1 MARDKPT
8 KKPKMPAPYWGDL
21 PGPTKVPARSNT
33 RGSSDYYTPRAPQPP
48 SLDTATAVAPQP
60 TSNRTSVQTTNT
72 ESQTGS
78 SLSPYTSPTASSF
91 QGRELGHKPPSLPY
105 GQSQHAPDVLEKR
118 RRRASKN
125 REEDYA
131 YFIAGEAPPPAAPD
145 VPRAP
150 PVSFRHPYGNGGL
163 PYTYQKEAPQLPDFP
178 LSPGIMDPDYYP
190 PLGADQP
197 KRSDTIA
204 SQSSSR
210 RVTSESAA
218 APTKNATSRGS
229 VNGNRKASLP
239 IEEDGRFITKEEK
252 RARLAAA
259 EQRARER
266 SSRGGTDLAQ
276 QQAVRVNDKGT
287 VTEPEPS
294 PPQVLPDP
302 LPAQPGIKPQ
312 HVSVGQEI
320 AQQRFSQP
328 GLSST
333 PKTPI
338 SKFAQD
344 PGTSQ
349 RNLSFRERAAR
360 TDMKLLNRNGPDDS
374 PATPPTTTPTSSY
387 AVTRSGSNRLT
398 KDPPGDPWYQQRV
411 EAEKKHAQIF
421 TRQQQGASNPSNAAP
436 DMAAA
441 SVSAGSTQPRKT
453 AGGSVRN
460 TAAPPLSVA
469 VEARQP
475 TDRHVSPADDLD
487 TPSSVGQGLNVP
499 HKMRGSTA
507 GQALTPTSIRSAP
520 GSRHIAVETGAVSEG
535 AMARNAAAAGSAATF
550 TGRQQN
556 DGNDS
561 EKGDTSDNEH
571 HFREFFHRH
580 EYKPGQGMYNPP
592 KFLDEW
598 RKGTVGTLSGTMLDL
613 SDETTP
619 GMDKKSKAWGHTTP
633 SQRQGGI
640 SSRPRKAEA
649 FDGEYDETNAPTR
662 FKPPLYLRCG
672 PLLRYCGIRTERIPS
687 RSPRM
692 GPPIE
697 REFWRGTVMVV
708 TQDHDS
714 SYDIAP
720 TLRLFVQPIEL
731 LPPPPPEVH
740 GEIPPEFVDPIAGH
754 PKLGRKGE
762 TLYVRPVDHLD
773 ESKDLSTDET
783 DGGLFEKTRSPPHV
797 APPDGSTDA
806 PGSFAAR
813 RKRTPIDGERV
824 GKYKDV
830 RGYRL
835 HAERGY
841 TFWRFSIEVELRD
854 KEQRIAYRINR
865 GPATG
870 FWVPAKGQS
879 MNIMFHSCNGFSLSV
894 NPDQLSGPDPMWRDV
909 LNSHQSRPFHVMVG
923 GGDQLYCD
931 AVMRQTDLFQEWLM
945 IRNPVHK
952 HNAPFTLEMQ
962 DELEEFY
969 LERYSLWFSQGLFG
983 LANSQIPM
991 VNMYDDHDIID
1002 GFGSYPHHFM
1012 SSPVFSGLG
1021 NVAFKY
1027 YMLFQHQSIADET
1040 EEAEPSWALGT
1051 KPGPYIQ
1058 EQSRSLFMNLGS
1070 KIALLAVDCRTER
1083 MRDQVVRDETW
1094 DKLMDRCY
1102 SEIIKGKTEHLLV
1115 LLGVPIAY
1123 PRLVW
1128 LENILTSRL
1137 LDPVKALGKA
1147 GLFGNVFNKFDGGV
1161 EVLDDLDDHWTAKSH
1176 KDERRIVLEDLQDL
1190 AADRSVRITIL
1201 SGDVHLAAVGQF
1213 YSNPKLELA
1222 KHKDFRYMPNVISS
1236 AIVNTPPPDLMAD
1249 VLNKRNKVHHLDK
1262 DTDEDMIPMFA
1273 HGVEGKPRN
1282 NKHLLP
1288 HRNWCSIREYTPG
1301 QTPPSTPPG
1310 PIHEGQSGLD
1320 HQDNGFI
1327 SKGMTRRLSKRNR
1340 GPAHHADV
1348 IDSRPPVSGS
1358 RGGGIFRTL
1367 SSRGRSSTSD
1377 VPAGEKPPG
1386 KMRRTMSLTR
1396 ADLGSV
1402 FRRKSKSRNRSQAD
1416 DGGINGTWGESD
1428 PADIGHGR
1436 GQGEDEYEVD
1446 YEDDTYRQRH
1456 RGQGSQ
1462 GSVGL
1467 RGGGGLGG
1475 GGSYDE
1481 FSEGDDSYFTT
1492 RAPQNTSAHNGGSS
1506 KAMRILGEE
1515 APRGGY
1521 GSKLQPQPQ
1530 YQQERSGVAT
1540 NTSGPGE
1547 RSQDTFRPKPLH
1559 RTPTDMSVK
1568 KAHKRTK
1575 SFEVNIEGG
1584 LDICL
1589 NVEVSPKDPAGITVP
1604 YRLLVPKLWYDA
1616 KDGEEVEMPERGRGR
1631 SRDGGPIKRFFSLS
1645 RARSTKSTRGSSAT
1659 RGQRHQEAPDIVIT
1673 RATPAPGTAI

>member
-1 MARDKPT
+1 MPT
-8 KKPKMPAPYWGDL
+8 PYWGDL
-21 PGPTKVPARSNT
+21 PGPTKVSGRSST
-33 RGSSDYYTPRAPQPP
+33 RGSSDDYTSRPPQLPM
-48 SLDTATAVAPQP
+48 LDTETAFAPQP
-60 TSNRTSVQTTNT
+60 TSNRASVQTYNT

-78 SLSPYTSPTASSF
+78 SLSPYASPTTSSF
-91 QGRELGHKPPSLPY
+91 QGRGLGHRPPSLPY
-105 GQSQHAPDVLEKR
+105 GQGQYPPEILEKR

-131 YFIAGEAPPPAAPD
+131 YSTAGAALPPAAPD
-145 VPRAP
+145 VPKAP
-150 PVSFRHPYGNGGL
+150 SVSFRHPYGNGGL
-163 PYTYQKEAPQLPDFP
+163 PYTYQKEAPQQPDFP
-178 LSPGIMDPDYYP
+178 LSPGVMDPDYYP
-190 PLGADQP
+190 PLGGADQP

-210 RVTSESAA
+210 QITSESAA
-218 APTKNATSRGS
+218 APTKNVSLGGS

-239 IEEDGRFITKEEK
+239 IEEDGRLFADARSPLQKLELTLDSITKEEK

-266 SSRGGTDLAQ
+266 SSRGSNDQAQ
-276 QQAVRVNDKGT
+276 QHAVRFNDKAI
-287 VTEPEPS
+287 VTEPESS
-294 PPQVLPDP
+294 PLQVLPDP
-302 LPAQPGIKPQ
+302 LPAQPSITPQ
-312 HVSVGQEI
+312 RASVGQDI
-320 AQQRFSQP
+320 AQQRTTQP
-328 GLSST
+328 GMSSA
-333 PKTPI
+333 PKT
-338 SKFAQD
+338 SAATFAQD
-344 PGTSQ
+344 TGITQ

-360 TDMKLLNRNGPDDS
+360 NEIKLLNGSGPDDS
-374 PATPPTTTPTSSY
+374 PAAPPATTPTSGYPVS
-387 AVTRSGSNRLT
+387 RSESNKLT
-398 KDPPGDPWYQQRV
+398 KEPPGDPRYQQRF
-411 EAEKKHAQIF
+411 EAEKKHAQIS
-421 TRQQQGASNPSNAAP
+421 TRQQRGASHHPSDTAP
-436 DMAAA
+436 GMAAA
-441 SVSAGSTQPRKT
+441 SESAGPTPPSKT
-453 AGGSVRN
+453 AGG
-460 TAAPPLSVA
+460 
-469 VEARQP
+469 
-475 TDRHVSPADDLD
+475 
-487 TPSSVGQGLNVP
+487 
-499 HKMRGSTA
+499 
-507 GQALTPTSIRSAP
+507 
-520 GSRHIAVETGAVSEG
+520 
-535 AMARNAAAAGSAATF
+535 
-550 TGRQQN
+550 
-556 DGNDS
+556 
-561 EKGDTSDNEH
+561 
-571 HFREFFHRH
+571 
-580 EYKPGQGMYNPP
+580 
-592 KFLDEW
+592 
-598 RKGTVGTLSGTMLDL
+598 
-613 SDETTP
+613 
-619 GMDKKSKAWGHTTP
+619 
-633 SQRQGGI
+633 
-640 SSRPRKAEA
+640 
-649 FDGEYDETNAPTR
+649 
-662 FKPPLYLRCG
+662 
-672 PLLRYCGIRTERIPS
+672 
-687 RSPRM
+687 RSPRI
-692 GPPIE
+692 GPAIE

-708 TQDHDS
+708 TQDQDS

-720 TLRLFVQPIEL
+720 TLRLFAQPLEL

-773 ESKDLSTDET
+773 ESKDLSRDET
-783 DGGLFEKTRSPPHV
+783 DEGLFEKTRSPPHV

-813 RKRTPIDGERV
+813 RKRISVDGEKV

-894 NPDQLSGPDPMWRDV
+894 DPDQLSGPDPMWRDV
-909 LNSHQSRPFHVMVG
+909 LNSHQSRPFHVMLG

-931 AVMRQTDLFQEWLM
+931 AVMRQTDMFQEWLM

-969 LERYSLWFSQGLFG
+969 LERYSMWFSQGLFG

-1027 YMLFQHQSIADET
+1027 YMLFQHQSIVDET
-1040 EEAEPSWALGT
+1040 EEAEPSWALSA

-1058 EQSRSLFMNLGS
+1058 ERSRSLFMNLGS
-1070 KIALLAVDCRTER
+1070 KVALLAVDCRTER

-1094 DKLMDRCY
+1094 DMLMDRCY
-1102 SEIIKGKTEHLLV
+1102 SEIVKGKTEHLLV

-1137 LDPVKALGKA
+1137 LDPVKALGKT

-1222 KHKDFRYMPNVISS
+1222 KHKDFRYMPNIISS

-1282 NKHLLP
+1282 NKRLLP

-1301 QTPPSTPPG
+1301 QTPPSSPPESV
-1310 PIHEGQSGLD
+1310 HEAQLGLD
-1320 HQDNGFI
+1320 YPGRQDNGFAN
-1327 SKGMTRRLSKRNR
+1327 KGTTRRLSKRNR
-1340 GPAHHADV
+1340 GPAYRADI

-1358 RGGGIFRTL
+1358 RSGGIFRTL

-1377 VPAGEKPPG
+1377 VPTGEKPPG
-1386 KMRRTMSLTR
+1386 KMKRTMSLTR
-1396 ADLGSV
+1396 VDLGSV
-1402 FRRKSKSRNRSQAD
+1402 FRRKSKSRNRSQVD
-1416 DGGINGTWGESD
+1416 DGGINGTWGDSD
-1428 PADIGHGR
+1428 LEDVGHGR
-1436 GQGEDEYEVD
+1436 GQDEGYDLGYEG
-1446 YEDDTYRQRH
+1446 DTYDQRNN
-1456 RGQGSQ
+1456 GQGFP
-1462 GSVGL
+1462 GNVGL

-1475 GGSYDE
+1475 GGSYNE

-1492 RAPQNTSAHNGGSS
+1492 RAPQITSVHNGSSS

-1515 APRGGY
+1515 ALHGGY
-1521 GSKLQPQPQ
+1521 GNQFPQQPQ
-1530 YQQERSGVAT
+1530 YQQERFGVAT
-1540 NTSGPGE
+1540 NISGPGE
-1547 RSQDTFRPKPLH
+1547 RSQDTFRPKPFH
-1559 RTPTDMSVK
+1559 RTPTDMSIK

-1575 SFEVNIEGG
+1575 TFDVNIEGG

-1616 KDGEEVEMPERGRGR
+1616 KDGEEVEMPMARGRGEDR
-1631 SRDGGPIKRFFSLS
+1631 GPGPIKRLFSLS
-1645 RARSTKSTRGSSAT
+1645 RARSTKATRGSSVT
-1659 RGQRHQEAPDIVIT
+1659 RGQRHQEGPEIVVSG
-1673 RATPAPGTAI
+1673 ADGPGSNGAPAPGTAI